1 MPDVHDDLQFGT
13 RRPAPLHGELHALFG
28 RERRALPGRATDKH
42 AAHAALD
49 QIFCLPRDH
58 VEIDGSIPVHCSK
71 RCSDEAGQM
80 DGAIG
85 AQWKAS
91 LATSVSSSSIVN
103 RTLTTEGGSP
113 QRSGT

>member
-1 MPDVHDDLQFGT
+1 MTFSSEPAA
-13 RRPAPLHGELHALFG
+13 RRHSTASCTHALFG

-42 AAHAALD
+42 ATHAALD

-91 LATSVSSSSIVN
+91 LATSV
-103 RTLTTEGGSP
+103 L
-113 QRSGT
+113 